1 MSGTPS
7 SRPARVIVAHEADD
21 IRDAALRVIREL
33 GLEGVGVA
41 DGESAR
47 ALVLSSPPPAAL
59 VVDVGL
65 PRVLAYQLVDEVR
78 AAGAAIGVI
87 LVASVYSRT
96 AYKRRPAS
104 LHGADDYVEQHHL
117 PDQLGE
123 KLLRLL
129 PAGTV
134 GPAGVAS
141 ARQAARTPVH
151 GQQNGHPPAH
161 REESER
167 IRKAG
172 EGRLAFRYVTPDEAI
187 ARARKLA
194 EVVVADLLL
203 YAGAGVDH
211 ARTRE
216 ELERLLGADLAA
228 GRELLA
234 LRVPAEIAAAHDYVG
249 AALDAYLDTRAGSNP
264 STIEREQ
271 P

>member
-1 MSGTPS
+1 V
-7 SRPARVIVAHEADD
+7 SRPARIVVAHEADD
-21 IRDAALRVIREL
+21 LRDAALRVVRGL

-47 ALVLSSPPPAAL
+47 ALVLASPPPAAL

-78 AAGAAIGVI
+78 AAGLPLGVI
-87 LVASVYSRT
+87 LIASVYSRT

-129 PAGTV
+129 PPGTTT
-134 GPAGVAS
+134 PAAH
-141 ARQAARTPVH
+141 AAAAAAAAHPVH
-151 GQQNGHPPAH
+151 AGGSNGAPPGL

-172 EGRLAFRYVTPDEAI
+172 EGRLAFRYATPEEAM

-194 EVVVADLLL
+194 EVIVADLLL
-203 YAGAGVDH
+203 YAGAEVDR
-211 ARTRE
+211 ARTRT
-216 ELERLLGADLAA
+216 ELEGLLGTDLAA
-228 GRELLA
+228 GRDLLA

-249 AALDAYLDTRAGSNP
+249 AALDAYVDARAGANP
-264 STIEREQ
+264 STIDREK

>member
-1 MSGTPS
+1 MTTG
-7 SRPARVIVAHEADD
+7 RLRVIVAHEADD
-21 IRDAALRVIREL
+21 IRDAALRVVREL

-47 ALVLSSPPPAAL
+47 ALALATPPPVAL

-78 AAGAAIGVI
+78 AQKLRVAVI

-96 AYKRRPAS
+96 AYKRRPTS

-129 PAGTV
+129 PSGAVSAAG
-134 GPAGVAS
+134 AAS
-141 ARQAARTPVH
+141 ATAAAQNPVH
-151 GQQNGHPPAH
+151 GIGQNGHK
-161 REESER
+161 EESER
-167 IRKAG
+167 IRRAG
-172 EGRLAFRYVTPDEAI
+172 EGRLAFRYVSFDEAV

-203 YAGAGVDH
+203 YAGAEVDG
-211 ARTRE
+211 ARTRA
-216 ELERLLGADLAA
+216 ELERLLGADLEA

-249 AALDAYLDTRAGSNP
+249 AALDAYLGARAGANP
-264 STIEREQ
+264 PTIGREGQ
-271 P
+271 